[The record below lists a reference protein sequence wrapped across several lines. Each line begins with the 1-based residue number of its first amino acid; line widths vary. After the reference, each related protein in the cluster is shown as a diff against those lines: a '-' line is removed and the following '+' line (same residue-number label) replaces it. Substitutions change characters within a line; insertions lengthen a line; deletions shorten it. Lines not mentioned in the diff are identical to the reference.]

1 MTVAVTVGVV
11 IIVILK
17 PGILRVAVEIRVAEL
32 VVVSSVGRVVTM
44 VVAEAFETMVNVI
57 WGVIEYPRTSV
68 HHTVSLSCC
77 MMALA
82 CAIGS
87 LKLDA
92 DVTLDIDTNLVL
104 EVGASVVLELDANV
118 VLTIFG
124 VNVVKAI
131 KEPLEE
137 TELESTL
144 GEVLR
149 IEELAGELLELEG
162 GIGIVLEEL
171 PRLEEGLGMVL
182 EELARVEERLRIV
195 LEELPILE
203 DRLCSEDDAVD
214 EVLRFEEKLTGSGCS
229 CGCACGC
236 SCGCGRLGGPLRLA
250 VGTTRDV
257 WFPSN
262 VGRTRTGF
270 GKPEQEAATGEE
282 ILALRKYN
290 AELRWH
296 RSRLHQLTI
305 LNL

>member
-1 MTVAVTVGVV
+1 
-11 IIVILK
+11 
-17 PGILRVAVEIRVAEL
+17 
-32 VVVSSVGRVVTM
+32 
-44 VVAEAFETMVNVI
+44 
-57 WGVIEYPRTSV
+57 
-68 HHTVSLSCC
+68 
-77 MMALA
+77 MALA

-87 LKLDA
+87 LTLDA
-92 DVTLDIDTNLVL
+92 DVTLDIDTNAVLAFDASAVL
-104 EVGASVVLELDANV
+104 ELDASVVLELDANV
-118 VLTIFG
+118 VLGILG

-171 PRLEEGLGMVL
+171 LRLEEGLGMVL

-214 EVLRFEEKLTGSGCS
+214 EVLRFEEKLTGSGC
-229 CGCACGC
+229 
-236 SCGCGRLGGPLRLA
+236 
-250 VGTTRDV
+250 
-257 WFPSN
+257 
-262 VGRTRTGF
+262 F

-290 AELRWH
+290 AELR
-296 RSRLHQLTI
+296 
-305 LNL
+305 